1 MADRTKIEW
10 TDATWNPFR
19 GCTRKS
25 KGCANCYAEPLA
37 GRFSGEGQPFHG
49 FVRRQIFG
57 KEFRWTGKVAVA
69 GDREQPLRWRKPRRI
84 FVNSMSDTF
93 HEGIDWDEIANLYGT
108 MIAAHDLHR
117 HTFQV
122 LTKRPERAW
131 ELLNDEEFWYVANSM
146 AETCVMNLCDPHNRR
161 TDDARATSE
170 DYDAKNPPPGIWLGT
185 SVEDQAA
192 ADERIPP
199 LLATPATVRFLS
211 CEPLLGPI
219 TLKPEWLAI
228 IDWVI
233 VGGESGP
240 GARPMHPDWVRSIRD
255 QCAAAGVPLF
265 FKQWGA
271 WQTVYDR
278 DHDDPDWRRCPRECG
293 SNQRYLNLAGGTGF
307 HGDRVVFVRRR
318 SKKATGRILDGVTHD
333 DFPGEPA

>member
-10 TDATWNPFR
+10 TDATWNLFR

-25 KGCANCYAEPLA
+25 KGCQFCYAEPLA
-37 GRFSGEGQPFHG
+37 GRFSGKGQPFHG
-49 FVRRQIFG
+49 FVARVG
-57 KEFRWTGKVAVA
+57 DEFRWTGRVAVA

-93 HEGIDWDEIANLYGT
+93 HEEIDWDEIANLYGT
-108 MIAAHDLHR
+108 MIAAHHLHG

-131 ELLNDEEFWYVANSM
+131 ELLNNEEFWDVANSM
-146 AETCVMNLCDPHNRR
+146 AGCEIMNRCDPHNRR
-161 TDDARATSE
+161 SDDARATCE
-170 DYDAKNPPPGIWLGT
+170 DYDAKSPPPGIWLGT

-199 LLATPATVRFLS
+199 LLATPAQIRFLS

-219 TLKPEWLAI
+219 TLKPEWLAM

-240 GARPMHPDWVRSIRD
+240 KARPMHPDWARSIRD
-255 QCAAAGVPLF
+255 QCAAAGVALF
-265 FKQWGA
+265 FKQWGEWA
-271 WQTVYDR
+271 P
-278 DHDDPDWRRCPRECG
+278 DPAGDCCIDLSGRLMTNIEPYGANGDGTTRIQKLGKRR
-293 SNQRYLNLAGGTGF
+293 AG
-307 HGDRVVFVRRR
+307 RL
-318 SKKATGRILDGVTHD
+318 LDGRTHD
-333 DFPGEPA
+333 AYPGEAA